1 MEYTQDDEEKNT
13 SSNCCVHRHD
23 EVEAVLYTLEQ
34 QSSVVN
40 IDVKL
45 TLECVVNQDAG
56 LDIDV
61 VVLRVPVCLE
71 GYGDTIP
78 SLRVSMS
85 QTITNTFNDALGQN
99 SGLFVLKKDNRLHT
113 SWLR

>member
-1 MEYTQDDEEKNT
+1 M
-13 SSNCCVHRHD
+13 HRHD

-34 QSSVVN
+34 ESSVVN
-40 IDVKL
+40 IDVEL
-45 TLECVVNQDAG
+45 TLECVVHQDAS
-56 LDIDV
+56 LDVDV

-71 GYGDTIP
+71 SNGDTIP

-99 SGLFVLKKDNRLHT
+99 SGLFIFNEGNRKHT